1 MNRRVA
7 RSVALLRE
15 VNDQMRDVGKH
26 GADALSTVL
35 INRARA
41 RLEQW
46 DADARRK
53 TNPRQLTIFDHL
65 AKGTR

>member
-1 MNRRVA
+1 
-7 RSVALLRE
+7 VALLRE
-15 VNDQMRDVGKH
+15 VNEQVRDVGKH
-26 GADALSTVL
+26 GPDALSAVL

-53 TNPRQLTIFDHL
+53 TNPRQLTIFDAL
-65 AKGTR
+65 AKVPR